1 MRRKRTYSI
10 RRVPIKMVMQRTVV
24 RRRGKHMVYQ
34 RDTGRRILSS
44 VRGPKSP
51 RLVLSYSLFDLAS

>member
-1 MRRKRTYSI
+1 M
-10 RRVPIKMVMQRTVV
+10 KMMMQRTVV
-24 RRRGKHMVYQ
+24 RRRGKLMVYQ

-51 RLVLSYSLFDLAS
+51 RLVRSYSLFDLAS